1 VKQICLFAA
10 LVAAVFA
17 IAPLFMGDF
26 YLNLVSQMM
35 IAAVFALSFNLL
47 VGYAGLTS
55 LGHAA
60 FLGLAAY
67 LSAWLTT
74 RAGLGHGAAAV
85 LSILGTVIV
94 AGLFGLIA
102 LRASGLGFLMITL
115 ALSQVLWGL
124 AYRWVSVTNGDNGM
138 TRLTRPAPFGIAL
151 NSAAAFYW
159 FALIVTLVSFL
170 LIAIFV
176 RSAFGASLKGTR
188 DQARR
193 MSALGFN
200 VWLIRWIV
208 FVYAGF
214 WAGVAGLLYV
224 YYNKYIHPS
233 SLSITTSAEGIL
245 GVIAGGSGTLIGP
258 IIGAALV
265 TFLKNFVSSYLDRW
279 NMLLGFVFLIIVLLM
294 PDGIVPG
301 IQWLHRRWREARK

>member
-1 VKQICLFAA
+1 MKRIAFLSV
-10 LVAAVFA
+10 LVAALFSLV
-17 IAPLFMGDF
+17 PLFAGDF
-26 YLNLVSQMM
+26 YINLGSQIM

-55 LGHAA
+55 LGQAA

-74 RAGLGHGAAAV
+74 RAGLGHGSAAL
-85 LSILGTVIV
+85 LSILGTILV
-94 AGLFGLIA
+94 AAGFGLIA

-138 TRLTRPAPFGIAL
+138 TRLSRPQPLGISID
-151 NSAAAFYW
+151 SAASFYW
-159 FALIVTLVSFL
+159 FALIVTLVSFI

-176 RSAFGASLKGTR
+176 RSAFGDSVTGTR
-188 DQARR
+188 DQSRR
-193 MSALGFN
+193 MSALGYN
-200 VWLIRWIV
+200 VWIIRWIT
-208 FVYAGF
+208 FIYAGF
-214 WAGVAGLLYV
+214 WGGIAGLLYV
-224 YYNKYIHPS
+224 YYNKYIHPT

-245 GVIAGGSGTLIGP
+245 GVIAGGSGTLVGP

-265 TFLKNFVSSYLDRW
+265 TFLKNYVSSYLERW
-279 NMLLGFVFLIIVLLM
+279 NMLLGFVFLIIVVVM

-301 IQWLHRRWREARK
+301 LHRLQAMWRARK

>member
-1 VKQICLFAA
+1 MKRIAFLSVLVAGLFA
-10 LVAAVFA
+10 LLPVFA
-17 IAPLFMGDF
+17 GDF
-26 YLNLVSQMM
+26 YINLGSQIM

-55 LGHAA
+55 LGQAA

-74 RAGLGHGAAAV
+74 RAGLGHGAAAL
-85 LSILGTVIV
+85 LSILGTILV
-94 AGLFGLIA
+94 AAGFGLIA

-138 TRLTRPAPFGIAL
+138 TRLSRPQPLGISID
-151 NSAAAFYW
+151 SAASFYW
-159 FALIVTLVSFL
+159 FALIVTLVSFI

-176 RSAFGASLKGTR
+176 RSAFGDSVTGTR
-188 DQARR
+188 DQSRR
-193 MSALGFN
+193 MSALGYN
-200 VWLIRWIV
+200 VWIIRWIT
-208 FVYAGF
+208 FIYAGF
-214 WAGVAGLLYV
+214 WGGIAGLLYV
-224 YYNKYIHPS
+224 YYNKYIHPT

-245 GVIAGGSGTLIGP
+245 GVIAGGSGTLVGP

-265 TFLKNFVSSYLDRW
+265 TFLKNYVSSYLERW
-279 NMLLGFVFLIIVLLM
+279 NMLLGFVFLIIVVVM

-301 IQWLHRRWREARK
+301 LHRLQAMWRARK

>member
-1 VKQICLFAA
+1 MKRIAFLSV
-10 LVAAVFA
+10 LVAALFSLV
-17 IAPLFMGDF
+17 PLFAGDF
-26 YLNLVSQMM
+26 YINLGSQIM

-55 LGHAA
+55 LGQAA

-74 RAGLGHGAAAV
+74 RAGLGHGSAAL
-85 LSILGTVIV
+85 LSILGTILV
-94 AGLFGLIA
+94 AAGFGLIA

-138 TRLTRPAPFGIAL
+138 TRLSRPQPLGISL
-151 NSAAAFYW
+151 DSAASFYW
-159 FALIVTLVSFL
+159 FALIVTLISFI

-176 RSAFGASLKGTR
+176 RSAFGDSVTGTR
-188 DQARR
+188 DQSRR
-193 MSALGFN
+193 MSALGYN
-200 VWLIRWIV
+200 VWMIRWIT
-208 FVYAGF
+208 FIYAGF
-214 WAGVAGLLYV
+214 WGGIAGLLYV
-224 YYNKYIHPS
+224 YYNKYIHPT

-245 GVIAGGSGTLIGP
+245 GVIAGGSGTLVGP

-265 TFLKNFVSSYLDRW
+265 TFLKNYVSSYLERW
-279 NMLLGFVFLIIVLLM
+279 NMLLGFVFLIIVVVM

-301 IQWLHRRWREARK
+301 LHRLQAMWRARK